1 MTLHT
6 RVGLERHIRDEWPGI
21 VEASGCDPLRSLA
34 ALPKGRLELLGSSL
48 KTELSAN
55 LGVLTGVQ
63 YLAPS
68 DGSGRNVCPHSTH
81 ACRRGCL
88 GDHAGRMPMIR
99 TSMQWKVT
107 LRLGC
112 PALYDALMR
121 MCIEGLRKRAFK
133 AGMIAAVRM
142 DGTSDLGDAERFARE
157 FEDVSFYEY
166 TKSAPRAHRWLNMG
180 LPNLSA
186 TLSYSGENEEACR
199 YFLQVGGNVAVPF
212 DIRKGEALPEYWI
225 HEGFPVLN
233 GDLHD
238 FRAHDEPGYVV
249 GLSWKG
255 PNSTREEARRNGWF
269 R

>member
-1 MTLHT
+1 MNT
-6 RVGLERHIRDEWPGI
+6 RVGLERHIRDEWASI

-48 KTELSAN
+48 KTELGAN

-68 DGSGRNVCPHSTH
+68 DGSGVNVCPNSTH

-99 TSMQWKVT
+99 TSMQWKTT

-112 PALYDALMR
+112 PALYFALMQK
-121 MCIEGLRKRAFK
+121 CIDGLRARAFK
-133 AGMIAAVRM
+133 AGKIAAVRM
-142 DGTSDLGDAERFARE
+142 DGTSDLGDAERFAKDNP
-157 FEDVSFYEY
+157 DVSFYEY
-166 TKSAPRAHRWLNMG
+166 TKSAPRAHRWHNMG

-212 DIRKGEALPEYWI
+212 DIRKGEPLPSHWLPE
-225 HEGFPVLN
+225 GVPGPA

-238 FRAHDEPGYVV
+238 SRAPDVPGP
-249 GLSWKG
+249 WAA
-255 PNSTREEARRNGWF
+255 PHW
-269 R
+269 